1 MAQKRKKTRRKN
13 NGIVLSEHVIG
24 AIYIL
29 FAVLGFLGMGYLGVL
44 LSNVLRLFVGD
55 TYKVAFMLII
65 IFLCCF
71 VLFLVG
77 NIGNG
82 SCRPIPR

>member
-55 TYKVAFMLII
+55 T
-65 IFLCCF
+65 
-71 VLFLVG
+71 
-77 NIGNG
+77 
-82 SCRPIPR
+82 

>member
-29 FAVLGFLGMGYLGVL
+29 FAVLGFVVKCFAFVRRRYL
-44 LSNVLRLFVGD
+44 
-55 TYKVAFMLII
+55 
-65 IFLCCF
+65 
-71 VLFLVG
+71 
-77 NIGNG
+77 
-82 SCRPIPR
+82 